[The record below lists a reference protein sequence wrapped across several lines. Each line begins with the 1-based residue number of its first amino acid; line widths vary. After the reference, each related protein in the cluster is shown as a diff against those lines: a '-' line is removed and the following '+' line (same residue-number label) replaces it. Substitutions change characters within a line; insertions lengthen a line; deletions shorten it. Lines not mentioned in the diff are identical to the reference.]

1 MRRNPASP
9 VTNLQKLLSGRNAA
23 QQQIQRIRG
32 GVQMP
37 PLCYLTEE
45 KRILKKPSVLLM
57 AVVLTISLV
66 SCGEKRE
73 AGKKKDGDVQAKVL
87 ATVNG
92 VPITEYDVKE
102 ISRRAAGHGEGMN
115 PEAAKNVLQTVIRNE
130 LIYQKSVELGLD
142 KNQVYRSRLREA
154 EAQLRAFQ
162 RQEMAAFYL
171 RHLKSKAEVTD
182 AEAQEYFEK
191 NAKRIQTKLHVWQ
204 IFYKG
209 NYPGIAK
216 DYEDLKKGMP
226 FEKVASRRFPNLPK
240 GMKAPWD
247 MGFLHWSQIPPY
259 WQDVVDRLK
268 PGQTSEIIK
277 GPSDRY
283 WVIKLAKKE
292 VDPKITFATEKQ
304 RIVEILHKQK
314 SDELYDTMLS
324 EMKIKAKIV
333 LPQ

>member
-1 MRRNPASP
+1 M
-9 VTNLQKLLSGRNAA
+9 
-23 QQQIQRIRG
+23 
-32 GVQMP
+32 QMP
-37 PLCYLTEE
+37 PLCYLIEE
-45 KRILKKPSVLLM
+45 KRTLKKPSVLFVAVILM
-57 AVVLTISLV
+57 TFLI

-73 AGKKKDGDVQAKVL
+73 AGQKTDADPQAKIL

-92 VPITEYDVKE
+92 VPITEYDMKQMLRIAV
-102 ISRRAAGHGEGMN
+102 GHGEPPN
-115 PEAAKNVLQTVIRNE
+115 PEAAQNALQTLIRDE
-130 LIYQKSVELGLD
+130 LIYQTSLEVGLD
-142 KNQVYRSRLREA
+142 KNQEYRRKLNEA
-154 EAQLRAFQ
+154 DAQLRAFK
-162 RQEMAAFYL
+162 RQEMTALYL

-182 AEAQEYFEK
+182 SDAQAYFEK
-191 NAKRIQTKLHVWQ
+191 NAKSIQTKLHVWQ
-204 IFYKG
+204 IFYRG

-283 WVIKLAKKE
+283 WVIKLVNKE
-292 VDPKITFATEKQ
+292 VDPKITFATEKGK
-304 RIVEILHKQK
+304 IVEILRKK
-314 SDELYDTMLS
+314 KTDELYENMLS
-324 EMKIKAKIV
+324 QMRTNAKIV
-333 LPQ
+333 FPK